1 MTGSSAEAAG
11 MAGHRSPVRAAPG
24 AEGEPEGE
32 PLSESELGGA
42 RAAPLGRMLR
52 VWIRQEILLLLREPV
67 AVFFSLAFPA
77 VIYVFIGIPYA
88 DEVVDDGLRFIDVV
102 FPALVGTVAANLLLM
117 GLPIYVAELRGR
129 EVDKRYR
136 AMPLP
141 PGVFGAAVVIAMLTL
156 VAAASAVIVAMVAV
170 GSGLRAE
177 VLDPLFVLLN
187 LAFVAMLCPIGFFL
201 GTLAFSARTIQALT
215 AAVFFVLFF
224 GSGAAAPLDGLP
236 GPFRAV
242 LEWNPLKIWFDL
254 LVTVYVDRGVELSL
268 WLRTALTVVVSALA
282 LAGGLRNWKRVP

>member
-1 MTGSSAEAAG
+1 
-11 MAGHRSPVRAAPG
+11 
-24 AEGEPEGE
+24 
-32 PLSESELGGA
+32 
-42 RAAPLGRMLR
+42 
-52 VWIRQEILLLLREPV
+52 
-67 AVFFSLAFPA
+67 
-77 VIYVFIGIPYA
+77 
-88 DEVVDDGLRFIDVV
+88 
-102 FPALVGTVAANLLLM
+102 
-117 GLPIYVAELRGR
+117 
-129 EVDKRYR
+129 
-136 AMPLP
+136 
-141 PGVFGAAVVIAMLTL
+141 MLTL

-268 WLRTALTVVVSALA
+268 WLRTGLTLVVSALA